1 MIMGNFTKEI
11 FQINF
16 LDYLKH
22 DDNLK
27 NLPREMSELAAG
39 RKMGNMELVV
49 FAMVEMMQISNV
61 WSLVILIYFIIF
73 IKW

>member
-1 MIMGNFTKEI
+1 MGNFTKEI

-61 WSLVILIYFIIF
+61 
-73 IKW
+73 

>member
-1 MIMGNFTKEI
+1 MPL
-11 FQINF
+11 NF

-27 NLPREMSELAAG
+27 NLPREMSELAVG

-61 WSLVILIYFIIF
+61 
-73 IKW
+73 